1 MTLEEVENLKPEL
14 GASLYL
20 LRDKVKREQGRSKGH
35 FEHEAEKMHKVW
47 RENAILRVQNW
58 KLQRELDSAN
68 SLIKM
73 QTEEIWNLNE
83 NAW

>member
-35 FEHEAEKMHKVW
+35 FEHEAEKMHKV
-47 RENAILRVQNW
+47 
-58 KLQRELDSAN
+58 
-68 SLIKM
+68 
-73 QTEEIWNLNE
+73 
-83 NAW
+83 